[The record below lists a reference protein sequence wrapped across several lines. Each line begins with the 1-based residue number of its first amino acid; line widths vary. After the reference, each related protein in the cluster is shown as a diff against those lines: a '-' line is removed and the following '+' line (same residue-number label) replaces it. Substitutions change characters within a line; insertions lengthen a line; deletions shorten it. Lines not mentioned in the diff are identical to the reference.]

1 MFFSAINWLNL
12 WGVTSDLLILGLC
25 LSIFIYLIA
34 LYILLC
40 VAVTVSE
47 TIRDWRYMTMPMFV
61 IGCFGGLFI
70 FGHGLINRIK
80 FRDIF
85 EVNAP
90 TQHNRMVRRLVWN
103 HLRGFSMRLKEMFD
117 RMEALEHAAEA
128 NPTPNQIDQIMVQKR
143 ACGRVESLMES
154 VPSPSERNRSTA
166 RNLAEV
172 GGKDFLATYDET
184 FNHCIDNLP
193 RGCPTKRLADW
204 GFFLCTFSV
213 PIRVV
218 QRLNFARS

>member
-12 WGVTSDLLILGLC
+12 CGVTSDLLILGLC

-143 ACGRVESLMES
+143 ACGRVESLMWKAFHVAVRE
-154 VPSPSERNRSTA
+154 EQINSTKP
-166 RNLAEV
+166 
-172 GGKDFLATYDET
+172 GQKKWGWKDFLATYDET
-184 FNHCIDNLP
+184 FPNH
-193 RGCPTKRLADW
+193 
-204 GFFLCTFSV
+204 
-213 PIRVV
+213 
-218 QRLNFARS
+218 